1 VSDESSLR
9 YVLAGG
15 FAAAAL
21 LAFAAAHR
29 AESRDRHLWLAIG
42 STMVLLG
49 AAKLLRLQ
57 DALTGALR
65 SAAQANGLYVFHRE
79 AQAAFALLVI
89 LLALAGAVFLSRRL
103 RRAPATV
110 ITATAA
116 LGAILALL
124 IVRAASIHA
133 IDSWTTAES
142 AGMRRGWW
150 LEAAAAA
157 LIAASAA
164 AYRGSRSSGS

>member
-1 VSDESSLR
+1 M
-9 YVLAGG
+9 
-15 FAAAAL
+15 
-21 LAFAAAHR
+21 
-29 AESRDRHLWLAIG
+29 WLVIG
-42 STMVLLG
+42 SAMGLLG

-65 SAAQANGLYVFHRE
+65 GAAQANGLYVFHRE
-79 AQAAFALLVI
+79 AQAAFALLVV
-89 LLALAGAVFLSRRL
+89 LLALAAAVFLSRRI

-110 ITATAA
+110 ITATTA
-116 LGAILALL
+116 LGALLALL

-133 IDSWTTAES
+133 IDLWTTAES

-157 LIAASAA
+157 LIAACAA
-164 AYRGSRSSGS
+164 AYRPPRTSVS